1 MKIGVMNDPAN
12 SVYDEVVSFGEA
24 GYNFVDLTIEP
35 PKALDVNVD
44 RLRSILDRYDMFVV
58 GHTDP
63 CLPYAY
69 PLPTVRDACLR
80 ELERCARTFSAL
92 GARIMNIHPC
102 YASPPGMKPNLVEMN
117 TEALRSVVAMADSYG
132 LAVVLENYLSPFD
145 RASTFTKLTETVA
158 GLQMH
163 LDVGH
168 ANLGKDQGDA
178 FCQKLRHHIRHVHV
192 SDNRSKAD
200 DHMPLGSGNIDWTKI
215 VQALKMIGYDE
226 TITLEV
232 FGRDPRT
239 LFKYL
244 DVSRN
249 FLLDLWSQ
257 Y

>member
-1 MKIGVMNDPAN
+1 MKIGVMNDPIK

-35 PKALDVNVD
+35 PKALEVDVD

-69 PLPTVRDACLR
+69 PLPAVRDACLR
-80 ELERCARTFSAL
+80 ELERCAGIFSAL

-102 YASPPGMKPNLVEMN
+102 YASPPGMKPNLIEMN
-117 TEALRSVVAMADSYG
+117 TEALRPVVAMADSYG
-132 LAVVLENYLSPFD
+132 LVVVLENYLSPFD
-145 RASTFTKLTETVA
+145 RASTFAKLAEAVA

-168 ANLGKDQGDA
+168 ANLGKDHGDA
-178 FCQKLRHHIRHVHV
+178 FCHKLGHHIRHVHV

-200 DHMPLGSGNIDWTKI
+200 DHMPLGAGNIDWSKI

-226 TITLEV
+226 AITLEV

-244 DVSRN
+244 DISRN

-257 Y
+257 C